1 MIPPPPGWAGVAP
14 LPCSLSPPGAYR
26 CPLDPVGLCPV
37 AGCSVEY
44 PSKKKKN
51 NPLIF
56 GVGAMAVPPERGGVQ
71 PNPSRVFWGWDG
83 RAECPPTHGGGS
95 HGIPLSPWRGGT
107 LPCASPILTL
117 AEPLDPQSPT
127 HQSLLLKRLGE
138 YGGGAAMP
146 LCVPSAPHSSPRAQP
161 GHWPHPGAAGR
172 GHEHGIG
179 TPGGDLSHAQL
190 SLSEPGVSPG
200 AAGG

>member
-1 MIPPPPGWAGVAP
+1 MIPPPQSGLALPPSLAPYLHPELIAALWTQWDFAP
-14 LPCSLSPPGAYR
+14 LLRALWNTPP
-26 CPLDPVGLCPV
+26 
-37 AGCSVEY
+37 
-44 PSKKKKN
+44 KKKKT

-56 GVGAMAVPPERGGVQ
+56 GVGGIAVPPEWGGVQ
-71 PNPSRVFWGWDG
+71 PNPSWVFWGWDG
-83 RAECPPTHGGGS
+83 RADCPPTHGGGT
-95 HGIPLSPWRGGT
+95 HGIALSPWRGGT

-146 LCVPSAPHSSPRAQP
+146 LCVPSAPRSSPRAQP